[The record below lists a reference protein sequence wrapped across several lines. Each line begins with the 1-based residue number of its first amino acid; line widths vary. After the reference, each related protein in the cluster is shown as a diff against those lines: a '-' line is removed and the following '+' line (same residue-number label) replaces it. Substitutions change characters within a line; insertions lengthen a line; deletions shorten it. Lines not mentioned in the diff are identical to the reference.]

1 LKKVLQV
8 SEEKSVKQ
16 EKLTKFIS
24 TENADRKW
32 LVVDAKGKVL
42 GRLATQIARLIR
54 GKNKP
59 TFTPNAD
66 TGDFVV
72 VINADQI
79 KVTGKREFLKTYAH
93 HSGYPGG
100 LKVRTFEELLAKKPE
115 FIIENAVKGMLPK
128 TKLGKKLFKKL
139 KVYSG
144 ENHPHQ
150 AQQPE
155 SISL

>member
-1 LKKVLQV
+1 
-8 SEEKSVKQ
+8 VKQ